1 MGEAMGATIRV
12 VDPSGSPIEGVAV
25 TVVSGTARYPELT
38 LLSGTDGIVRISLLP
53 GSYRV
58 AAICGN
64 RHVEADVA
72 ASGEIQIA
80 LS

>member
-1 MGEAMGATIRV
+1 MGAIIRV
-12 VDPSGSPIEGVAV
+12 VDPLGAPIEGAAV

-38 LLSGTDGIVRISLLP
+38 LLSGTDGTVRISLPP

-58 AAICGN
+58 AAICGS

-72 ASGEIQIA
+72 ASGETQIA